1 MSSVDL
7 LPSMIKIF
15 SALAI
20 VIGIMM
26 ISLYAAKKIMRRT
39 EMRVDG
45 GEVIKV
51 LSTRYVGPKSSI
63 MLVDVLGKVL
73 VVGLCQQ
80 NLSLLTSIDDQQSLE
95 RLKPHHVMGQKPSPF
110 SEQLAIYKDRLMSAW
125 RVGEKS
131 GSEHA

>member
-7 LPSMIKIF
+7 LPSVIKIF

-26 ISLYAAKKIMRRT
+26 ISLYAARKIMRRT
-39 EMRVDG
+39 EMRADG

-63 MLVDVLGKVL
+63 MLVDVVGKVL

-95 RLKPHHVMGQKPSPF
+95 RLKPHHGAGQKPSPF
-110 SEQLAIYKDRLMSAW
+110 SEQLAIYKDRLISAW

>member
-26 ISLYAAKKIMRRT
+26 ISLYAARKIMRRT
-39 EMRVDG
+39 EMRADG

-63 MLVDVLGKVL
+63 MLVDVVGKVL

-95 RLKPHHVMGQKPSPF
+95 RLKPHHGAGQKPSPF
-110 SEQLAIYKDRLMSAW
+110 SEQLAIYKDRLISAW